1 MPRGIRNPKPQQ
13 TDPLDHDADGKKGGS
28 KPATLPVFLLFDTWV
43 NEERFRADPANAQDI
58 PYERAKELITI
69 GKALRA
75 DPLPGE
81 D

>member
-1 MPRGIRNPKPQQ
+1 MPRDIPNTKRI
-13 TDPLDHDADGKKGGS
+13 DPLDHDADGNKGGN
-28 KPATLPVFLLFDTWV
+28 KPATLPVFLLYDTWV
-43 NEERFRADPANAQDI
+43 DDERFRADPAHAQNI
-58 PYERAKELITI
+58 PFERAKELITI